1 MDLLNVYNGMQ
12 KKAALDK
19 VARERVEIL
28 TKYVSLAEEMLSSK
42 HGDNYNEADVT
53 KLAGYLIERD
63 VELHDAQE
71 KIAEYTTAGKIMA
84 KAFLDEVNSK

>member
-1 MDLLNVYNGMQ
+1 MNLLNVYNGMQ

-28 TKYVSLAEEMLSSK
+28 TKYASLAEEMLSEK
-42 HGDNYNEADVT
+42 HGNNYNEKDVT
-53 KLAGYLIERD
+53 KLSEYLIER
-63 VELHDAQE
+63 ELQLQDAQE

-84 KAFLDEVNSK
+84 KAFLDEVNTK

>member
-1 MDLLNVYNGMQ
+1 MNLLNVYGNMQ

-28 TKYVSLAEEMLSSK
+28 TKYASLAEEMLSEK
-42 HGDNYNEADVT
+42 YKNDYEEKDVA
-53 KLAGYLIERD
+53 KLASFLIERD

>member
-1 MDLLNVYNGMQ
+1 MNLLNVYNGMQ

-28 TKYVSLAEEMLSSK
+28 TKYASLAEEMLSEK
-42 HGDNYNEADVT
+42 HGNNYNEKDVT
-53 KLAGYLIERD
+53 KLSEYLIERD
-63 VELHDAQE
+63 VQLHDAQE

-84 KAFLDEVNSK
+84 KAFLDEVNTK